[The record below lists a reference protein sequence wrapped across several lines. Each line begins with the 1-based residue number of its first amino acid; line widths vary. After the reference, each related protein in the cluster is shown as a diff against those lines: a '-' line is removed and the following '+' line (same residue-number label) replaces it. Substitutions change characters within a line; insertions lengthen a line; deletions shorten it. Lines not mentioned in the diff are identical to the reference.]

1 MKVLLTGASG
11 LLGSA
16 FAKAA
21 LRRKH
26 DVIGLVGSYSEGI
39 DGLSQQK
46 RIDLHD
52 LASLEKLVLESFP
65 DAIVNCAAYASP
77 SDCETDPSKTAEINV
92 ALPEKLALLARHLFA
107 RYLHVSSDQVF
118 DGNAAPY
125 STTDT
130 PNPPNNYAQQKLD
143 SEKRVLQTAKEFASV
158 IRIPLL
164 NGNSLRG
171 TRSIHEQLFHA
182 WSQGKRPSLFIDE
195 HRQPCLTD
203 NLAEAM
209 VELCERPDLRGL
221 LHWAGQDRLSRYEI
235 GQRILSH
242 FGLPD
247 DLIQKAQRGDDP
259 QFATRQSDLS
269 LDLQPL
275 AGILKTRPQA
285 FADQLDALIVP
296 KPYRNW
302 YNAI

>member
-1 MKVLLTGASG
+1 MKILLTGASG

-26 DVIGLVGSYSEGI
+26 EVIGLVGSYSEKI
-39 DGLSQQK
+39 EGLSQQMP
-46 RIDLHD
+46 IDLHN
-52 LASLEKLVLESFP
+52 LANLEKLVLERFP
-65 DAIVNCAAYASP
+65 DAIVNCAAYATP
-77 SDCETDPSKTAEINV
+77 ADCETDPSKTTEINV

-125 STTDT
+125 SINDN
-130 PNPPNNYAQQKLD
+130 PNPPNNYAKQKLE
-143 SEKRVLQTAKEFASV
+143 SEKRVFEMAKEFASV

-164 NGNSLRG
+164 SGTSLRG

-182 WSQGKRPSLFIDE
+182 WSQGKRPSLFTDE
-195 HRQPCLTD
+195 FRQPCLTD

-209 VELCERPDLRGL
+209 VELCERTELRGL
-221 LHWAGQDRLSRYEI
+221 LHWAGQDRLSRYQI
-235 GQRILSH
+235 GQQILSH
-242 FGLPD
+242 FGLPSD
-247 DLIQKAQRGDDP
+247 FIQEARRGDDP
-259 QFATRQSDLS
+259 QFANRQGDLS

-296 KPYRNW
+296 KPFRDW